1 MVVSCWNGFLVTDSR
16 LPAPDSQV
24 MKIFHGIEQ
33 AEISRPTVL
42 TLGVFDGLH
51 LGHQA
56 IVRTVVERALLTDS
70 TPTLITFDPHPRQLL
85 KPDTAPP
92 LLQTFNQK
100 AEGLRL
106 LGIQQIIVLEFNQ
119 QLAALSAEEFVEKF
133 IVNGLQARE
142 AYLGKGFAF
151 GNQRRGNIELLQQL
165 SRQFGFYAAEVPE
178 VRSKSHRISSTMVRM
193 LLKAGRVNVARQM
206 LGRPYGIEGTVI
218 RGHGIGR
225 QLLFPTANLELQNRV
240 LPTDGVYVTLAFVDG
255 VWWRSVTNIGK
266 RPTFGGELESKV
278 ETHLIDFDQDLYDQ
292 TIRVRVL
299 HRLRGEKK
307 FSGVDELRAQIT
319 RDRNRAIRY
328 FNSEI
333 VRRNLSF
340 V

>member
-1 MVVSCWNGFLVTDSR
+1 ME
-16 LPAPDSQV
+16 
-24 MKIFHGIEQ
+24 IFHGIENVD
-33 AEISRPTVL
+33 IRRPTVL

-56 IVRTVVERALLTDS
+56 IIRTVVERSLLIDAV
-70 TPTLITFDPHPRQLL
+70 PTLITFDPHPRQVL
-85 KPDTAPP
+85 KPETAPP

-100 AEGLRL
+100 AEGLAS
-106 LGIQQIIVLEFNQ
+106 LGIQQIVVLEFNQ
-119 QLAALSAEEFVEKF
+119 HLATLSAEDFVEQF
-133 IVNGLQARE
+133 IVLGLQARE
-142 AYLGKGFAF
+142 VYLGKGFAF

-165 SRQFGFYAAEVPE
+165 SRQFDFLADEVPE
-178 VRSKSHRISSTMVRM
+178 VRLRGHRISSTMVRM
-193 LLKAGRVNVARQM
+193 LLKAGRVNVARRM
-206 LGRPYGIEGTVI
+206 LGRPYGIEGVVM

-225 QLLFPTANLELQNRV
+225 QLLYPTANLDLQNRV
-240 LPTDGVYVTLAFVDG
+240 LPADGVYVTLALVDG
-255 VWWRSVTNIGK
+255 IWRRSVTNIGK

-319 RDRNRAIRY
+319 RDRDRAVRY
-328 FNSEI
+328 FNSKFA
-333 VRRNLSF
+333 RRNLSF